1 MIKRKIMDQTPLI
14 NLCLPMIVECYKVRI
29 LICVFYRQN
38 LLLLHFSFTYN
49 IEGVFDGYRVSVQ
62 VYLANVFAA
71 IRSIYLKI
79 DINVNN
85 IYLQV

>member
-1 MIKRKIMDQTPLI
+1 MIKRKIIDQAPLI
-14 NLCLPMIVECYKVRI
+14 NLCLPMIVEVCI

-79 DINVNN
+79 EINVNN